1 MHELKISNEEM
12 RDEELN
18 AILNG
23 AVGEKVKTP
32 EEYIKR
38 SDVLKKAI
46 CLIQGPTGEE
56 HLRFCAVPFEDI
68 QKIPAAD
75 VVSRKQYEQIKWE
88 RDMLSDQLAARWI
101 PATERLPEAKVDVL
115 AVVRCKDGTSVVN
128 QGWYSVLNER
138 WYIGLTG
145 IHATVTHWM
154 PLPEPPEG
162 GN

>member
-1 MHELKISNEEM
+1 MDELKISNEEM

-56 HLRFCAVPFEDI
+56 HLRFCAVPFDDI
-68 QKIPAAD
+68 QNLPAAD
-75 VVSRKQYEQIKWE
+75 VAPVVHG
-88 RDMLSDQLAARWI
+88 RWI
-101 PATERLPEAKVDVL
+101 HTKKGKKCSSCGCLSALWDKNLNSCFCPWCGAKMDGGTEN
-115 AVVRCKDGTSVVN
+115 AVGT
-128 QGWYSVLNER
+128 
-138 WYIGLTG
+138 GL
-145 IHATVTHWM
+145 
-154 PLPEPPEG
+154 
-162 GN
+162 